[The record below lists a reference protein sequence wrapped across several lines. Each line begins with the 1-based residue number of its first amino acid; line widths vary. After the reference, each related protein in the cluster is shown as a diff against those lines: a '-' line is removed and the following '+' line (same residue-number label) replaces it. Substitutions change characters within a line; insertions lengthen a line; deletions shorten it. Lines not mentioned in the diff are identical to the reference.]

1 MFENVGSG
9 ELLVI
14 LLVILVLFGGKK
26 IPEIAQGIGK
36 GIREFKKAVNN
47 VEDEIKEV
55 KDFKNIDKKDP
66 NDIKKT

>member
-36 GIREFKKAVNN
+36 GIREFKKAVNS

-55 KDFKNIDKKDP
+55 KDLKNIDKKDP

>member
-9 ELLVI
+9 ELLII

-36 GIREFKKAVNN
+36 GMREFKKAVSS
-47 VEDEIKEV
+47 VEDQIKEV
-55 KDFKNIDKKDP
+55 KNIDKKDQ
-66 NDIKKT
+66 DEIKK

>member
-47 VEDEIKEV
+47 VEDQIKDV
-55 KDFKNIDKKDP
+55 KNIDKKDQ
-66 NDIKKT
+66 DDGKK

>member
-14 LLVILVLFGGKK
+14 ILVILILFGGKK

-47 VEDEIKEV
+47 VEDEFKEIK
-55 KDFKNIDKKDP
+55 DIKNIDKKDSKEV
-66 NDIKKT
+66 KK

>member
-26 IPEIAQGIGK
+26 IPEIAQGVGK
-36 GIREFKKAVNN
+36 GIREFKKAISN
-47 VEDEIKEV
+47 VEGEF
-55 KDFKNIDKKDP
+55 KDLKNIDKKDS
-66 NDIKKT
+66 NDIKK

>member
-47 VEDEIKEV
+47 VEDQIKDV
-55 KDFKNIDKKDP
+55 KNIDKKDQ
-66 NDIKKT
+66 DEVKK

>member
-14 LLVILVLFGGKK
+14 ILVILVLFGGKK

-47 VEDEIKEV
+47 VEDEFKEIK
-55 KDFKNIDKKDP
+55 DIKNIDKKDSKEV
-66 NDIKKT
+66 KK

>member
-9 ELLVI
+9 ELFVI
-14 LLVILVLFGGKK
+14 ILVILVLFGGKK

-47 VEDEIKEV
+47 VEDEFKEIK
-55 KDFKNIDKKDP
+55 DIKNIDKKDSKEV
-66 NDIKKT
+66 KK

>member
-47 VEDEIKEV
+47 VEDEFKEIK
-55 KDFKNIDKKDP
+55 DLKNIDKKDS
-66 NDIKKT
+66 NEVKK

>member
-47 VEDEIKEV
+47 VEDEIK
-55 KDFKNIDKKDP
+55 DIKNVDKKDQ
-66 NDIKKT
+66 NDVKKT

>member
-47 VEDEIKEV
+47 VEGEFKEL
-55 KDFKNIDKKDP
+55 KDIKNIDKKDS
-66 NDIKKT
+66 KEEMK